1 MKMDLLMFLKFTSFF
16 FLSLI
21 FPVLLILFVTKKIPK
36 TYLKKVQKLFYPIL
50 FFIRDIVLNFSFFTL
65 GITLLILT
73 FFTEKISSYIRC
85 RKEYLEKRKISE
97 NTSIHKNKIIIMND
111 NKNEKENE
119 NIGEGGLAIG
129 GNNRDKLSPENNEN
143 CARRNESHSGND
155 AFDLETVF
163 EEDPFEGQTM
173 DEVSEIKSLVVIVL

>member
-1 MKMDLLMFLKFTSFF
+1 MKMDLLMILKFTSFF

-21 FPVLLILFVTKKIPK
+21 FPILLILFVTKKIPK

-50 FFIRDIVLNFSFFTL
+50 FFIRDLVLNFSFFTL
-65 GITLLILT
+65 GITLLILN

-97 NTSIHKNKIIIMND
+97 NTSIHENRIMIMND
-111 NKNEKENE
+111 NKNENE
-119 NIGEGGLAIG
+119 IIGEGGLAIG
-129 GNNRDKLSPENNEN
+129 GNNRDKLSLENDEN
-143 CARRNESHSGND
+143 CARRNENHSGND

-173 DEVSEIKSLVVIVL
+173 DEVSKIKI